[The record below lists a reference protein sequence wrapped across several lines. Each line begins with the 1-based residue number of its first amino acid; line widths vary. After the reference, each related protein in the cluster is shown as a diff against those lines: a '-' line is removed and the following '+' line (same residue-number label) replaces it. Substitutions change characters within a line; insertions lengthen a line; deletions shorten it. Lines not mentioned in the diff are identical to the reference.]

1 MFLDIFFEM
10 GTMHSSITKDFR
22 NLFPFQLAFAVM
34 LRTYPPLFG
43 LKVVKLHPRFCAK
56 REIVTGDPLETIDP
70 SIGVSLFSSLSW
82 EEADMWPDARME
94 SVFRYL
100 RGSTDLNLGD
110 LRPLFP
116 TCI

>member
-1 MFLDIFFEM
+1 M
-10 GTMHSSITKDFR
+10 T
-22 NLFPFQLAFAVM
+22 P
-34 LRTYPPLFG
+34 RTYPPRFG
-43 LKVVKLHPRFCAK
+43 LKMVNLHSRFCAK
-56 REIVTGDPLETIDP
+56 REILKGDPVETIDP
-70 SIGVSLFSSLSW
+70 SLGISLFASLSW

-116 TCI
+116 TWI